1 MSDPTKPFSAGARLA
16 APSREPPRK
25 ASRPPPDR
33 PTPRRPQKPRRRG
46 GFWNF
51 LAGFLVGGFYKFVIF
66 ALVAI
71 VLIGGGSFY
80 ILSAGLPGVETLQ
93 DYKPPLES
101 RVYAANFQ
109 LVSELAAERRIYV
122 PYTQI
127 PPLVGQA
134 FISAEDRNFWIDPG
148 IDPLAIIR
156 AGFVDVTRMGT
167 DRRPLGASTITQQV
181 VKNMLLDNR
190 ITFARKIKEAI
201 LAVRV
206 SRVMSKQEILE
217 LYLNEIY
224 LGNNSYGIAAAAQA
238 YFDKP
243 LSQLTI
249 AEAASL
255 GALPKAPSS
264 YDPFRHPQQALD
276 RRNWVIGRMLADGAI
291 SAADAKTALAE
302 PLLPRA
308 GGTPL
313 DVPDAGYFADAV
325 QQQLVQQFGADVTSQ
340 GGLIVHTSLEPKLQA
355 AAQTAVEDG
364 LERYDHSYGGWHGLV
379 AHVDDAALADR
390 WQADLAKQTV
400 PPGMRDNWHLGIVIA
415 VEPATARLGY
425 LDQATGNAPTGV
437 VALSQIRW
445 ARPLVGGAPG
455 PAPSA
460 MAQVLH
466 PGDIVMVSPGETK
479 TALNLEQIPNIQGA
493 LICMDPKTGR
503 VLAMIGGWSH
513 DISPFDR
520 ATQAERQPGSSVK
533 PFVYLT
539 AMEQNI
545 QPDAPVLDAPFVQ
558 QLADG
563 TVYRPGNY
571 EDSFQGP
578 VPIYHALEQS
588 LNLATL
594 NLARTIGLD
603 NIAKNFQGFGIID
616 QMPPYYP
623 SAIGAI
629 DTTLWRMVTGYAALD
644 EYGRQVT
651 PSLIDSVTDPD
662 GKVLFTAPGQVCANC
677 VGGDPGQPPQMD
689 FSGQQLAD
697 ADSVFQ
703 VVTMMKGVVQRGT
716 GAPAVVGITQ
726 PVAGKT
732 GTTNNFNDAW
742 FIGFTPGILTGC
754 WIGYDQPQSLGKDQT
769 GGNVCGP
776 IWNEFMKTAL
786 AGQPPVDFTPP
797 DGMTLLPTSFN
808 GQTVTQAF
816 KPGQTPG
823 AQDTDSLLAGAGSL
837 TNPADAGAATPAG
850 APAAGTPTATT
861 VAGQAP
867 PGGSPPAGSPPAGS
881 PPAGSLP
888 APSSASVAKQLGGL
902 Y

>member
-1 MSDPTKPFSAGARLA
+1 MPDPNKPFSAGPRLA
-16 APSREPPRK
+16 PNRQPARKPPAKTPPRGGNGRK
-25 ASRPPPDR
+25 PPR
-33 PTPRRPQKPRRRG
+33 SRRG
-46 GFWNF
+46 FWAF
-51 LAGFLVGGFYKFVIF
+51 LADFLVGGFYKFAIF
-66 ALVAI
+66 AVVAI
-71 VLIGGGSFY
+71 ILIGGGSFY
-80 ILSAGLPGVETLQ
+80 ILSAGLPGVDTLQ
-93 DYKPPLES
+93 NYKPPLES
-101 RVYAANFQ
+101 RVYASNFQ
-109 LVSELAAERRIYV
+109 LVSELADERRIYV
-122 PYTQI
+122 PYDQS
-127 PPLVGQA
+127 PPLVSQA

-148 IDPLAIIR
+148 IDPLAILR
-156 AGFVDVTRMGT
+156 SGFVDVSRMGQGL
-167 DRRPLGASTITQQV
+167 RPQGASTITQQV

-224 LGNNSYGIAAAAQA
+224 LGNNSYGVAAAAQA

-243 LSQLTI
+243 LSKLTI

-255 GALPKAPSS
+255 GALPKAPTN

-291 SAADAKTALAE
+291 SAADAKTAMAE

-308 GGTPL
+308 GGEPL
-313 DVPDAGYFADAV
+313 NLPDTGYFADAV
-325 QQQLVQQFGADVTSQ
+325 QQNLTQMFGAQQTSQ
-340 GGLIVHTSLEPKLQA
+340 GGLIVHTSLDPKLQA
-355 AAQTAVEDG
+355 AAQNAVQDG
-364 LERYDHSYGGWHGLV
+364 LVRYDHIYGGWHGTV
-379 AHVDDAALADR
+379 GHVDDAALATN
-390 WQADLAKQTV
+390 WQADLGKQTI
-400 PPGMRDNWHLGIVIA
+400 PPGMRDNWHLAVVIS
-415 VEPATARLGY
+415 ETPDTARVGY
-425 LDQATGNAPTGV
+425 FDNAAEPGTDTGKTGTIS
-437 VALSQIRW
+437 LSDIRW
-445 ARPLVGGAPG
+445 ARPLVNG
-455 PAPSA
+455 
-460 MAQVLH
+460 Q
-466 PGDIVMVSPGETK
+466 PGDPASDISQVMKPGDFVMVSPGATK

-493 LICMDPKTGR
+493 LISMDPRTGR
-503 VLAMIGGWSH
+503 VLAMVGGWSH

-520 ATQAERQPGSSVK
+520 ATQAQRQPGSSVK

-571 EDSFQGP
+571 EEDFQGP

-603 NIAKNFQGFGIID
+603 NIAKNFQGFGIVD

-629 DTTLWRMVTGYAALD
+629 DTTLWRMTTGYAALD
-644 EYGRQVT
+644 EEGRQVT

-662 GKVLFTAPGQVCANC
+662 GKVLYTAPGQACDNC
-677 VGGDPGQPPQMD
+677 TGGDPTQPPVINV
-689 FSGQQLAD
+689 SGQQLAD
-697 ADSVFQ
+697 PQSVFQ
-703 VVTMMKGVVQRGT
+703 VITMMKGVVQRGT
-716 GAPAVVGITQ
+716 GTTAVVGITQ

-742 FIGFTPGILTGC
+742 FIGFTPGVLTGC
-754 WIGYDQPQSLGKDQT
+754 WIGFDQPQSLGKGQT

-776 IWNEFMKTAL
+776 IWNEYMKVAL
-786 AGQPPVDFTPP
+786 ADQPPVDFAVP
-797 DGMTLLPTSFN
+797 DGVSLQ
-808 GQTVTQAF
+808 QTGGVTEAF
-816 KPGQTPG
+816 KTGQSPG
-823 AQDTDSLLAGAGSL
+823 AQTADGLLGSPSLANAGNG
-837 TNPADAGAATPAG
+837 GAPDQTGATPAQPG
-850 APAAGTPTATT
+850 QPGQPASVPAT
-861 VAGQAP
+861 
-867 PGGSPPAGSPPAGS
+867 
-881 PPAGSLP
+881 
-888 APSSASVAKQLGGL
+888 SASVDKQLGGL

>member
-1 MSDPTKPFSAGARLA
+1 MPDPNKPFSAGPRIALDRKPPA
-16 APSREPPRK
+16 KPPGRMPGGRQPPGGKGGRQPPRK
-25 ASRPPPDR
+25 
-33 PTPRRPQKPRRRG
+33 RRG
-46 GFWNF
+46 FWGFM
-51 LAGFLVGGFYKFVIF
+51 ADFLVTGFYKFVVF
-66 ALVAI
+66 AVVAI
-71 VLIGGGSFY
+71 ILISGGSFY
-80 ILSAGLPGVETLQ
+80 VLSAGLPSVDTLK

-101 RVYAANFQ
+101 RVYASNFQ
-109 LVSELAAERRIYV
+109 LVSELANERRIYV
-122 PYTQI
+122 PYNQI
-127 PPLVGQA
+127 PPLVSQA

-148 IDPLAIIR
+148 IDPGAILR

-224 LGNNSYGIAAAAQA
+224 LGNNSYGVAAAAQA

-243 LSQLTI
+243 LSQLSI

-276 RRNWVIGRMLADGAI
+276 RRNWVIGRMLLDGAI
-291 SAADAKTALAE
+291 SAADAKTAMAE

-308 GGTPL
+308 GGAPL
-313 DVPDAGYFADAV
+313 NLPDTGYFADAV
-325 QQQLVQQFGADVTSQ
+325 QQNLTQMFGAQQTSE
-340 GGLIVHTSLEPKLQA
+340 GGLIVHTSLDPTLQA
-355 AAQTAVEDG
+355 AAQNAVQDG
-364 LERYDHSYGGWHGLV
+364 LVRYDHVYGGWHGLV
-379 AHVDDAALADR
+379 AHVDDAALADN
-390 WQADLAKQTV
+390 WQTDLGKQTV
-400 PPGMRDNWHLGIVIA
+400 PAGMRDDWHLAIVISETPDA
-415 VEPATARLGY
+415 AKLGY
-425 LDQATGNAPTGV
+425 VDSMAAAGDGAARTGSIELAD
-437 VALSQIRW
+437 IRW
-445 ARPLVGGAPG
+445 ARPLVNGQPGG
-455 PAPSA
+455 PATDIS
-460 MAQVLH
+460 QVMK
-466 PGDIVMVSPGETK
+466 PGDVVMVSPGASK

-503 VLAMIGGWSH
+503 VLAMVGGWSH

-520 ATQAERQPGSSVK
+520 ATQAQRQPGSSVK
-533 PFVYLT
+533 PLVYLT

-571 EDSFQGP
+571 EEDFQGP

-594 NLARTIGLD
+594 NLARTIGLQ
-603 NIAKNFQGFGIID
+603 NIAKNFQGFGIVD
-616 QMPPYYP
+616 QMPMYYP

-629 DTTLWRMVTGYAALD
+629 DTTLWRMTTAYAALD

-651 PSLIDSVTDPD
+651 PTLIDSVTDPD
-662 GKVLFTAPGQVCANC
+662 GKILYTAPGQSCANC
-677 VGGDPGQPPQMD
+677 SYGDPSVPPVISL
-689 FSGQQLAD
+689 SGQQVAD
-697 ADSVFQ
+697 PQSVFQ
-703 VVTMMKGVVQRGT
+703 VITMMKGVVERGT
-716 GAPAVVGITQ
+716 GTTAVVGINQ

-732 GTTNNFNDAW
+732 GTTNDFNDAW
-742 FIGFTPGILTGC
+742 FIGFTPGVLTGC
-754 WIGYDQPQSLGKDQT
+754 WIGFDQPKSLGNGQT

-776 IWNEFMKTAL
+776 IWNEFMKVAL
-786 AGQPPVDFTPP
+786 ADQPPVDFPVP
-797 DGMTLLPTSFN
+797 DGVTLQ
-808 GQTVTQAF
+808 QTGGVTEAF
-816 KPGQTPG
+816 KTGQSPG
-823 AQDTDSLLAGAGSL
+823 AQTGDGLLTLTSPLANTAGDNA
-837 TNPADAGAATPAG
+837 ADPNGT
-850 APAAGTPTATT
+850 APAQSGQPAQASTA
-861 VAGQAP
+861 P
-867 PGGSPPAGSPPAGS
+867 
-881 PPAGSLP
+881 
-888 APSSASVAKQLGGL
+888 KLGGL

>member
-1 MSDPTKPFSAGARLA
+1 MSDPNKPFSAGPRLA
-16 APSREPPRK
+16 PDRKPPAKPSGRQPPRGKGGRPPPRK
-25 ASRPPPDR
+25 
-33 PTPRRPQKPRRRG
+33 RRG
-46 GFWNF
+46 FWAF
-51 LAGFLVGGFYKFVIF
+51 LADFLVSGFYKFVIF
-66 ALVAI
+66 AVVAI
-71 VLIGGGSFY
+71 ILISGASFY
-80 ILSAGLPGVETLQ
+80 VLSAGLPSVDTLR

-101 RVYAANFQ
+101 RVYASNFQ
-109 LVSELAAERRIYV
+109 LVSELANERRIYV
-122 PYTQI
+122 PYNQI
-127 PPLVGQA
+127 PALVGQA

-148 IDPLAIIR
+148 IDPGAILR

-224 LGNNSYGIAAAAQA
+224 LGNNSYGVAAAAQA

-243 LSQLTI
+243 LSQLSI

-276 RRNWVIGRMLADGAI
+276 RRNWVIGRMLQDGAI
-291 SAADAKTALAE
+291 SAADAKTAMAE

-308 GGTPL
+308 GGEPL
-313 DVPDAGYFADAV
+313 NLPDTGYFADAV
-325 QQQLVQQFGADVTSQ
+325 QQNLTQMFGAQQTSE
-340 GGLIVHTSLEPKLQA
+340 GGLIVHTSLDPALQA
-355 AAQTAVEDG
+355 AAQNAVQDG
-364 LERYDHSYGGWHGLV
+364 LERYDHAYGGWHGVV
-379 AHVDDAALADR
+379 AHVDDAALTGN
-390 WQADLAKQTV
+390 WQADLARQTV
-400 PPGMRDNWHLGIVIA
+400 PPGMRDNWRLAVVISETPDA
-415 VEPATARLGY
+415 AKLGY
-425 LDQATGNAPTGV
+425 FDNAAAASDGAARTGTISLAD
-437 VALSQIRW
+437 IRW
-445 ARPLVGGAPG
+445 ARPMVSGQPGG
-455 PAPSA
+455 PATDIS
-460 MAQVLH
+460 QVMK
-466 PGDIVMVSPGETK
+466 PGDVVMVSPGAAKLT
-479 TALNLEQIPNIQGA
+479 LNLEQIPTIQGA

-503 VLAMIGGWSH
+503 VLAMVGGWSH

-520 ATQAERQPGSSVK
+520 ATQAQRQPGSSVK
-533 PFVYLT
+533 PLVYLT
-539 AMEQNI
+539 AMQQNI

-571 EDSFQGP
+571 EENFQGP

-594 NLARTIGLD
+594 NLARTIGLQ
-603 NIAKNFQGFGIID
+603 NIARNFQGFGIVD
-616 QMPPYYP
+616 QMPMYYP

-629 DTTLWRMVTGYAALD
+629 DTTLWRMTTAYAALD

-662 GKVLFTAPGQVCANC
+662 GKVLYTAPGQTCANC
-677 VGGDPGQPPQMD
+677 SYGDPSVPPVISLTGSQI
-689 FSGQQLAD
+689 AD
-697 ADSVFQ
+697 PQSVFQ
-703 VVTMMKGVVQRGT
+703 VITMMKGVVERGT

-742 FIGFTPGILTGC
+742 FIGFTPGLLTGC
-754 WIGYDQPQSLGKDQT
+754 WIGYDQPKSLGKDQT

-776 IWNEFMKTAL
+776 IWNEFMKVAL
-786 AGQPPVDFTPP
+786 ANQPPVDFPVP
-797 DGMTLLPTSFN
+797 DGVTLQ
-808 GQTVTQAF
+808 QTGGVTEAF
-816 KPGQTPG
+816 KSGQSPG
-823 AQDTDSLLAGAGSL
+823 AQTGDGLLALTPSL
-837 TNPADAGAATPAG
+837 TAPAG
-850 APAAGTPTATT
+850 GNTADPNSAAPGQPAAA
-861 VAGQAP
+861 
-867 PGGSPPAGSPPAGS
+867 
-881 PPAGSLP
+881 
-888 APSSASVAKQLGGL
+888 SASAADRQLGGL

>member
-1 MSDPTKPFSAGARLA
+1 MSDPNKPFSAGPRLA
-16 APSREPPRK
+16 PNRQPARKPPAKPPQRGRAGRPPPRK
-25 ASRPPPDR
+25 
-33 PTPRRPQKPRRRG
+33 RRG
-46 GFWNF
+46 FWDF
-51 LAGFLVGGFYKFVIF
+51 LASFLVGGFYKFVIF
-66 ALVAI
+66 AVVAI
-71 VLIGGGSFY
+71 LLISGGSFY
-80 ILSAGLPGVETLQ
+80 VLSAGLPGVETLQ
-93 DYKPPLES
+93 NYKPPLES

-109 LVSELAAERRIYV
+109 LVAELADERRIYV
-122 PYTQI
+122 PYDRI
-127 PPLVGQA
+127 PPLVSQA

-148 IDPLAIIR
+148 IDPLAILR
-156 AGFVDVTRMGT
+156 AGFVDFTRMGS

-243 LSQLTI
+243 LSQLSI

-291 SAADAKTALAE
+291 SAADAKTAMAE

-308 GGTPL
+308 GGDPL
-313 DVPDAGYFADAV
+313 NLPDTGYFADAV
-325 QQQLVQQFGADVTSQ
+325 QQNLTQMFGAQQTSQ
-340 GGLIVHTSLEPKLQA
+340 GGLIVHTSLDPKLQA
-355 AAQTAVEDG
+355 AAQNAVQDG
-364 LERYDHSYGGWHGLV
+364 LVRYDHAYGGWHGTV
-379 AHVDDAALADR
+379 AHVDDADIAKN
-390 WQADLAKQTV
+390 WQADLGKQTV
-400 PPGMRDNWHLGIVIA
+400 PQGMRDNWHLAIVISETPDA
-415 VEPATARLGY
+415 ARLGY
-425 LDQATGNAPTGV
+425 FDNAADPGTETGKTGSISL
-437 VALSQIRW
+437 ADIRW
-445 ARPLVGGAPG
+445 ARPLVNGQPGG
-455 PAPSA
+455 PATDIS
-460 MAQVLH
+460 QVMK
-466 PGDIVMVSPGETK
+466 PGDFVMVSPGVSK
-479 TALNLEQIPNIQGA
+479 TALTLQQIPNIQGA
-493 LICMDPKTGR
+493 LISMDPRTGR
-503 VLAMIGGWSH
+503 VLAMVGGWSH
-513 DISPFDR
+513 DMSPFDR
-520 ATQAERQPGSSVK
+520 ATQAQRQPGSSVK

-539 AMEQNI
+539 AMQQNI
-545 QPDAPVLDAPFVQ
+545 QPDAPVLDAPFTQ
-558 QLADG
+558 QLSDG

-571 EDSFQGP
+571 EEDFQGP

-594 NLARTIGLD
+594 NLARTVGLD

-629 DTTLWRMVTGYAALD
+629 NTTLWRMATGYAALD
-644 EYGRQVT
+644 ENGRQVT

-662 GKVLFTAPGQVCANC
+662 GKVLYTAPGQACDNCA
-677 VGGDPGQPPQMD
+677 GGDPAVPPVINL
-689 FSGQQLAD
+689 SGQQLAD
-697 ADSVFQ
+697 PQSVFQ

-742 FIGFTPGILTGC
+742 FIGFTPGVLTGC
-754 WIGYDQPQSLGKDQT
+754 WIGYDKPQSLGKDQT

-776 IWNEFMKTAL
+776 IWNEYMKVAL
-786 AGQPPVDFTPP
+786 ADQPPVDFAVP
-797 DGMTLLPTSFN
+797 DGVTLQ
-808 GQTVTQAF
+808 QTGGVMEAF
-816 KPGQTPG
+816 KTGQSPG
-823 AQDTDSLLAGAGSL
+823 AQTTDGLLSGGSALSNAGNA
-837 TNPADAGAATPAG
+837 NPATPAQPG
-850 APAAGTPTATT
+850 QPAQPAAPT
-861 VAGQAP
+861 
-867 PGGSPPAGSPPAGS
+867 
-881 PPAGSLP
+881 
-888 APSSASVAKQLGGL
+888 SSASVDKQLGGL